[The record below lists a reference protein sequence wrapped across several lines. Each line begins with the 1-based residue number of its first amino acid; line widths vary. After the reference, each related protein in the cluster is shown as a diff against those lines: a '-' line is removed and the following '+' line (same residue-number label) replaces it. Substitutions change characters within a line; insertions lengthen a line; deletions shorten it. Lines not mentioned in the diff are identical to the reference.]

1 MYRCP
6 SSSTH
11 STPETLELTSMV
23 TAIGST
29 GNSIVVTPTL
39 IEVTIATVATPFSST
54 LISTFWRDPEQAH
67 AEPLQLVVV
76 LTLLI
81 LSSG

>member
-1 MYRCP
+1 MRAEP
-6 SSSTH
+6 
-11 STPETLELTSMV
+11 P
-23 TAIGST
+23 A
-29 GNSIVVTPTL
+29 L
-39 IEVTIATVATPFSST
+39 IEVTIVTVATPFSST

-76 LTLLI
+76 LAPLI